1 MYSYLMEDIPF
12 LSFSFAFSGKMV
24 GAKTEARADVIKLIP
39 EISSFLML
47 KLNGNKKI
55 NKYNLLKSIINNIG
69 RKSAISK

>member
-39 EISSFLML
+39 EISSLLML
-47 KLNGNKKI
+47 QITPRLARTTMLMTRPLHI
-55 NKYNLLKSIINNIG
+55 
-69 RKSAISK
+69 